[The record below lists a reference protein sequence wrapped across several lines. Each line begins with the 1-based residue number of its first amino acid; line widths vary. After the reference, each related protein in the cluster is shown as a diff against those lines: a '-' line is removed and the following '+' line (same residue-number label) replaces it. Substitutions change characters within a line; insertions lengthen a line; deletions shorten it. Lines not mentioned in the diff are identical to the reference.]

1 MLPNQMLQVGP
12 KSAARARA
20 SVVVSHGIHI
30 ASGLRVVAM
39 FDLVKF
45 YLFGFGVLTIAGG
58 VMGFVKA
65 KSRASLIAGSIS
77 GALLILAGYLVGTN
91 GRLGLFLGLGV
102 SAALAARFVSSYRKS
117 KKVMPA
123 GLMAVLG
130 VVGVV
135 FTGLVL
141 ARP

>member
-1 MLPNQMLQVGP
+1 
-12 KSAARARA
+12 
-20 SVVVSHGIHI
+20 
-30 ASGLRVVAM
+30 M
-39 FDLVKF
+39 FDLVRF

>member
-1 MLPNQMLQVGP
+1 
-12 KSAARARA
+12 
-20 SVVVSHGIHI
+20 
-30 ASGLRVVAM
+30 M
-39 FDLVKF
+39 FDLVRF
-45 YLFGFGVLTIAGG
+45 YLFGFGALTIAGG

-135 FTGLVL
+135 LTGLVL

>member
-1 MLPNQMLQVGP
+1 
-12 KSAARARA
+12 
-20 SVVVSHGIHI
+20 
-30 ASGLRVVAM
+30 M